1 MSCFFNQQQR
11 RTLWVFGSIYL
22 CLLNFT
28 HSAQSQIVPDNTLPN
43 NTVVTPPDGNTSR
56 IEGGTTVGGS
66 LFHSFQEFSI
76 PTGTAAFFNNAPD
89 IQNIFTRVT
98 GGSVSNIDGVISAN
112 GTANLFL
119 INPSGIRFGPN
130 AQLNIGGSFVGS
142 TANSLQLSDGSEF
155 SATQPQSPPLLTV
168 SVPIGLQ
175 FGANSGAI
183 INESRANNNAG
194 LQVLPGRTLALVGGD
209 INLNGGN
216 LTAPQGQIELGSV
229 ASPGLVNLTST
240 PTGLTFGYQEIQNF
254 GNINLT
260 GAAAVNASGLGGGSI
275 RVRGG
280 QVALNQGSR
289 LVAETFGNF
298 DGRSID
304 IQAERFSLSERAFV
318 STSTFGAGT
327 GGDLTVQA
335 QAIEVAGTTP
345 LLTSFQ
351 LLSGTFNPLNLS
363 DGLYSFSAGS
373 GAAGRMTLNTEQL
386 RVENGANLFTGALL
400 GGQGGD
406 LTVKVSQLAQ
416 LSNGSI
422 LFAGTAGSGN
432 AGDITLD
439 IGQLQVLS
447 GTAISTTPG
456 PTSSG
461 QGGNIL
467 VTAESAELRGT
478 PAGAFVPG
486 GFFTTTLG
494 AGNAGNLTLTTGQLI
509 VADGMQLSTSSSG
522 FGGGGNLI
530 VNADTIELSGISA
543 DGRFLGGLLASTS
556 LLTVPGLRGDARAGD
571 LTVNTRRLSV
581 RGGAQISAATG
592 GSGEAGKLTIN
603 ASESVEVSGLATG
616 VAPLVEAVSFG
627 PIDGIIPSAIE
638 TNTRGAGNAGDL
650 SIRTGRLTVRD
661 GAEIGVR
668 STSTGSAG
676 NLNVVA
682 ANSIQLSQQGTLSAV
697 NLSGR
702 QGGNISIDTSRL
714 IIEDGSS
721 ISVSSQAAG
730 TVGNI
735 GIRADSIHLN
745 RGTITATSLL
755 GRQGGDI
762 DLDVNNEL
770 VLRNRSQISTEAG
783 TANTGGGNGGNIT
796 LDVGVIAAIPREDS
810 DITANAFQGRGGNI
824 KITTQGILGL
834 KVRDERTSLSDIT
847 ASSTLGINGVIEI
860 NQLGV
865 DPTAQLVELPTEFI
879 NATQLVATGCAADS
893 GSSFIITGRGGLP
906 DDPTQTLRGRTVWR
920 DLRTVESEGD
930 VPTTSQRS
938 QASTSNSAA
947 AIVEA
952 TGWVMDADGRVKL
965 VANQPENTLSKW
977 QQATDCSRF
986 QPTN

>member
-28 HSAQSQIVPDNTLPN
+28 HSAQSQIVPDNTLPI
-43 NTVVTPPDGNTSR
+43 NTVVTPDGNTSR

-76 PTGTAAFFNNAPD
+76 PTGAAAFFNNAPD
-89 IQNIFTRVT
+89 IQNILTRVT
-98 GGSVSNIDGVISAN
+98 GGTVSNIDGVISAN

-119 INPSGIRFGPN
+119 INPNGVRFGPN

-175 FGANSGAI
+175 FGTNSGAI
-183 INESRANNNAG
+183 VNESRANNNAG

-209 INLNGGN
+209 IRLNGGN
-216 LTAPQGQIELGSV
+216 LTALQGQIELGSV
-229 ASPGLVNLTST
+229 ASPGLVNLSST
-240 PTGLTFGYQEIQNF
+240 PTGFTFGYQGIQNF

-275 RVRGG
+275 QVRGA

-298 DGRSID
+298 DGQGID
-304 IQAERFSLSERAFV
+304 IQAERFSLSEGAFV

-327 GGDLTVQA
+327 GGNLTVQA

-373 GAAGRMTLNTEQL
+373 GTAGRLTLNAEQL
-386 RVENGANLFTGALL
+386 RVDNGANLFTGALL
-400 GGQGGD
+400 GGRGGD
-406 LTVKVSQLAQ
+406 LTVEVSQSAQ
-416 LSNGSI
+416 LSNGSL
-422 LFAGTAGSGN
+422 LFAGTAGSGE
-432 AGDITLD
+432 AGDITLN
-439 IGQLQVLS
+439 IGQLKVLN

-467 VTAESAELRGT
+467 VTADSAELRGT

-494 AGNAGNLTLTTGQLI
+494 AGDAGDLTLATGQLI

-522 FGGGGNLI
+522 SGRGGDLI
-530 VNADTIELSGISA
+530 VNADTIELSGKSA
-543 DGRFLGGLLASTS
+543 DGLFLGGLLASTS
-556 LLTVPGLRGDARAGD
+556 LLTVPGLRGDADAGD

-592 GSGEAGKLTIN
+592 GNGEAGQLTIN
-603 ASESVEVSGLATG
+603 ASESVEVSGVATG

-682 ANSIQLSQQGTLSAV
+682 DSIQLSNQGTLSAV

-702 QGGNISIDTSRL
+702 QGGD
-714 IIEDGSS
+714 
-721 ISVSSQAAG
+721 
-730 TVGNI
+730 
-735 GIRADSIHLN
+735 IHL
-745 RGTITATSLL
+745 
-755 GRQGGDI
+755 Q
-762 DLDVNNEL
+762 VNNEL
-770 VLRNRSQISTEAG
+770 VLRNRSEISTRAG

-796 LDVGVIAAIPREDS
+796 LDVGVIAAIPQENS

-834 KVRDERTSLSDIT
+834 KVRNQLTPLSDIT

-879 NATQLVATGCAADS
+879 NATELVATGCAADA

-920 DLRTVESEGD
+920 DLRTVEGEGD
-930 VPTTSQRS
+930 VPTPSPRS
-938 QASTSNSAA
+938 QASTSNSPT

-952 TGWVMDADGRVKL
+952 SGWVIDGNGRVKL
-965 VANQPENTLSKW
+965 VANQAGNTGNAW
-977 QQATDCSRF
+977 QKATDCSQF